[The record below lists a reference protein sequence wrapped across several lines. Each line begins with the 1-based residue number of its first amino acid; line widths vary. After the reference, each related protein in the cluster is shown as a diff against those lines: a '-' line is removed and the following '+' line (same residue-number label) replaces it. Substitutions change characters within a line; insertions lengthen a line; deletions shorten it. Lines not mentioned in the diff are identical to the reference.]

1 MFTIYGHRGL
11 PSKAPEN
18 TLASFKEA
26 ASTPGL
32 KWVELD
38 VAITNDEQLIIVHD
52 DFLERTTNHKGEITQ
67 VTYDQ
72 IKSASAGSW
81 HSTEF
86 ENEKIPTFDDVITFA
101 NETHMNINVE
111 LKGVSGSDGTRLS
124 ESMVQQVAKKLASL
138 EDGIDVMISSFNIP
152 LLKLAETYMPQYRR
166 AVIFK
171 AVAFKADWRT
181 ILDFCGSKI
190 VNIEDAKLT
199 QNRVEMIRNAGFDL
213 NVWTVNKKERAN
225 QLANWG
231 ATGIFTDKADAMI
244 HLERD

>member
-1 MFTIYGHRGL
+1 MFTIYGHRGF

-26 ASTPGL
+26 ASIPGL

-38 VAITNDEQLIIVHD
+38 VAITKDEQLIIVHD

-67 VTYDQ
+67 VEYEQ
-72 IKSASAGSW
+72 IKDASAGSW
-81 HSTEF
+81 HSKEF
-86 ENEKIPTFDDVITFA
+86 ETEKIPTFDDVIAFA
-101 NETHMNINVE
+101 NEAQINLNVE
-111 LKGVSGSDGTRLS
+111 LKGVSGTEGTRLS
-124 ESMVQQVAKKLASL
+124 ESMVQQVADKLSNL
-138 EDGIDVMISSFNIP
+138 EAGIDVMISSFNIP
-152 LLKLAETYMPQYRR
+152 LLKLAESYIPQYRR

-171 AVAFKADWRT
+171 AVSFKADWRT

-190 VNIEDAKLT
+190 INIEDAKLT
-199 QNRVEMIRNAGFDL
+199 QSRVEMIRNAGFDL

-231 ATGIFTDKADAMI
+231 VTGIFTDKADAMI
-244 HLERD
+244 HLERG